1 MCHFYYRIIMS
12 KNEIDVDI
20 CVATDKDLNT
30 WMDDFI
36 DWVESRG
43 EYFGG
48 SIKLFDEKTF
58 NK

>member
-1 MCHFYYRIIMS
+1 MS